1 MSYFFITKS
10 TNFTLFQ
17 WFSSDCF
24 IILLIFEK
32 ASWWLFLV
40 FPYFLSILLFKQ
52 VKQIF
57 FSILLDSKEIFL
69 KKWETIITD
78 IENRQK
84 IAYVVVVS
92 SNIRERERERDI
104 DNTLSSSDKLNLF
117 GLARSTS
124 NPILVLIF
132 ESYVFQLVYLNDLLR
147 NENKYSQHF

>member
-52 VKQIF
+52 VRQIF
-57 FSILLDSKEIFL
+57 FNILLDSTEIFL

-84 IAYVVVVS
+84 IAYIVVVS
-92 SNIRERERERDI
+92 SNIREKE
-104 DNTLSSSDKLNLF
+104 T
-117 GLARSTS
+117 
-124 NPILVLIF
+124 
-132 ESYVFQLVYLNDLLR
+132 
-147 NENKYSQHF
+147 